1 MVNRLAELINFSK
14 ESPND
19 PFLIYAITMEYKKM
33 GDDVKTE
40 QGFLELITSHE
51 RYVGTY
57 YHYAKFLEEKNRKD
71 EALGIYEKGME
82 IATQARNR
90 HAFGELKSAYQMAKG
105 VDEDDWED

>member
-1 MVNRLAELINFSK
+1 MNLSPHLYSNVHQYGVSSFEKRGLTFS
-14 ESPND
+14 
-19 PFLIYAITMEYKKM
+19 
-33 GDDVKTE
+33 
-40 QGFLELITSHE
+40 TSLS
-51 RYVGTY
+51 
-57 YHYAKFLEEKNRKD
+57 AFWDLDKSMKFLEEKNRKD